1 MLLWS
6 VKAWEQDLLVARGL
20 EGVVELAGD
29 VALEAAD
36 DLGLGQAFGGAPG
49 GVGAGAWVVA
59 QASEDD
65 HVEGVVGGAIAAAV
79 EAVAVGPSAASGDG
93 GHAAQVRERC
103 LGVQPLG
110 VVPERGQELAGDFG
124 ADAGQCDQARS
135 GRGHQRAEFDVSF
148 ADLLAEVLVA
158 ASVDR
163 PDRKAGDIAD
173 PETATKTALRR
184 LARRRAAV
192 DFGYF
197 AGQPRR
203 PGRVRPP

>member
-36 DLGLGQAFGGAPG
+36 DLGLGQAFGGATG

-158 ASVDR
+158 A
-163 PDRKAGDIAD
+163 G
-173 PETATKTALRR
+173 KTAQCGLGGG
-184 LARRRAAV
+184 LGVGDVAGLTVGPVVGRRRAAV